1 LLEGSISY
9 FFTTETQRKRRRK
22 NFFYRNPV
30 DYRQDA
36 KIAKVTHNFFSPPRR
51 IRLRPVEIDRT
62 SSDRK
67 EDEKKEILFAEI
79 EKDSLHFYR
88 PQPRDPN
95 PESRFYLPPRHQGTK
110 ENQGSGVRD

>member
-1 LLEGSISY
+1 LLEVSISY
-9 FFTTETQRKRRRK
+9 FFTTETQRKRRRR

-79 EKDSLHFYR
+79 KEFHCIFTAPSPETR
-88 PQPRDPN
+88 APN
-95 PESRFYLPPRHQGTK
+95 L
-110 ENQGSGVRD
+110 